1 MIDFENKIVVIF
13 DPIKWSSGDD
23 KKKKCFV
30 VKYLHSV
37 GCAMLCAPKTK
48 WGNAKNYNIDI
59 TSSPDTQAQWP
70 HAIGFRNL
78 IWFQHTV

>member
-23 KKKKCFV
+23 KKNKKNV
-30 VKYLHSV
+30 A
-37 GCAMLCAPKTK
+37 CAMLCAPKTK